1 MDGERLWT
9 WEDIVHLPEH
19 EQPEIVSGKPYFRAV
34 PRGTH
39 GHALGQ
45 LMVRLGPSTRLAG
58 KTGWWICIEP
68 GIRLNRHAIVGPD
81 LAGWRKDRLAE
92 LPDDWPLDIRPD
104 WVCEVLSP
112 SNAWYDRGP
121 KANAYA
127 DAGIPWY
134 WLVDPDQRTVEVF
147 ENHQARWTLLG
158 CYHGDDRLALPPFD
172 DVEIAVDELFAPRA
186 SGG

>member
-19 EQPEIVSGKPYFRAV
+19 EQPEIVSGRPYFRAV
-34 PRGTH
+34 PRIQH
-39 GHALGQ
+39 GRVVQKLAA
-45 LMVRLGPSTRLAG
+45 RLDPADTASLQG
-58 KTGWWICIEP
+58 GWWIAVEP

-81 LAGWRKDRLAE
+81 LAGWRKERLAE
-92 LPDDWPLDIRPD
+92 LPDDWPLDVRPD

-121 KANAYA
+121 KAKAYA
-127 DAGIPWY
+127 EAGIPWY
-134 WLVDPDQRTVEVF
+134 WLVDPDQRTVEVL
-147 ENHQARWTLLG
+147 ENREGRWSVLG
-158 CYHGDDRLALPPFD
+158 CYHGEDRLALPPFD
-172 DVEIAVDELFAPRA
+172 DVEIAVGELFAPRP